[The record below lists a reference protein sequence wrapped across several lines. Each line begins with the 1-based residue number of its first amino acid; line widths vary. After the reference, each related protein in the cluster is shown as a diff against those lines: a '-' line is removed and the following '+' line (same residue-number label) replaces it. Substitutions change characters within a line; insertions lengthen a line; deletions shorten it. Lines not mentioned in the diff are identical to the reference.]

1 MYKEIRGDLFTTE
14 DRYIMHGC
22 NCQGVMGAGVALLVR
37 EKYPEAYEEYVKY
50 CRSYDDEDLL
60 GDCLGVTINP
70 KRTIL
75 NAFTQLYTGS
85 GKQVSYDAIDEV
97 TKRLNTIIPHSDI
110 SMPMIGAGLAGGNW
124 EIIRTI
130 IQQNMTDVNVT
141 VWIYP

>member
-37 EKYPEAYEEYVKY
+37 RNYPKAYEEYVKY
-50 CRSYDDEDLL
+50 CRSYDDEELL

-70 KRTIL
+70 NRTIL
-75 NAFTQLYTGS
+75 NAFTQLYAGS

-97 TKRLNTIIPHSDI
+97 TKRLNKILPDTNI

-130 IQQNMTDVNVT
+130 IQQNMVDINVT
-141 VWIYP
+141 VWVYP